1 MNIILKY
8 FLYLIL
14 FFSITNAYSAP
25 VTFNQKSSINQ
36 RGSPEN
42 VGSGS
47 DDNDFGI
54 ASGIEFNKDGTK
66 MFVSFGNKTG
76 DDEFVVG
83 AFNLSTPYDVSTET
97 FANER
102 CVLDNV
108 SGGHQVYDLELNS
121 DGTMLFVATRQHNV
135 DDADGDRVY
144 RYDLSTPYDIST
156 CSTLASR
163 TTDLDQVA
171 FTNGSKAGDFDDVG
185 MNRRRHRVQAIEINN
200 DGSKLFLTFYEDTQ
214 TTGTRK
220 AKLYEY
226 TLSTPYDLSTLSLVK
241 SAGIGFS
248 DSSTNGVDNP
258 SGMRFS
264 PGGKRIFITSHGG
277 TSRLRGVTQI
287 SLTRAFDTS
296 SFTIDGTFVIDTG
309 SNPNQQ
315 PRGISFSS
323 DGLKMYISQDRDQKG
338 PSNELHD
345 RVFEYDLACPY
356 NIISGQCPSITEDND
371 RAGIAIAQIEIAK
384 RTIDHSTETALNR
397 LKWIRRNKDKQNLT
411 NLNIDFN
418 FTNQRLASLTEIVR
432 TSAEK
437 KKTKDLS
444 KEQDIFYWSEGSIAV
459 GRVGDTDFSS
469 TKKIKTDGITLGVDK
484 FTDNNS
490 IKGLAFRFGSNDVDV
505 GKHGSTLDTNTYNI
519 TYYSTS
525 PVENDTKFLDTVI
538 GIGRIESDILTVLNG
553 NNYSATRTGK
563 QIYFTQKIKDEIKKN
578 DLTLIPSAQIDFGH
592 TILDSYSETGSAGLS
607 FDDQVVRTV
616 NVSAAIAFVDDLSN
630 EENTIKR
637 HGRLEYKAD
646 LDQTSNLK
654 YRYKSGGNSTS
665 TNLKSGSRHHLNGQ
679 IGFDIVF
686 PDRFSLFMI
695 YERDQALGSGHT
707 DKIHLAIGYLP
718 NKNTNY
724 IFKIEGSEYL
734 LSNIGLKKNIT
745 GLDLSL
751 NVKDD
756 LMNLGDKREAS
767 ILLNKVF

>member
-1 MNIILKY
+1 MNKILN
-8 FLYLIL
+8 FILYLIL
-14 FFSITNAYSAP
+14 FFTITNAYSAP
-25 VTFNQKSSINQ
+25 VTFNQKSSVNE
-36 RGSPEN
+36 RGEED

-47 DDNDFGI
+47 EDNDFGL

-66 MFVSFGNKTG
+66 MFVSFGNKSG
-76 DDEFVVG
+76 DDEFIV
-83 AFNLSTPYDVSTET
+83 AAYNLSTPYDVSTET
-97 FANER
+97 FADER

-185 MNRRRHRVQAIEINN
+185 MNRRRHRLQAIEINN
-200 DGSKLFLTFYEDTQ
+200 DGSKLFLTFYEETS
-214 TTGTRK
+214 TSGTRK

-226 TLSTPYDLSTLSLVK
+226 ILSTPYDLSTLSLVK

-323 DGLKMYISQDRDQKG
+323 NGLKMYISQDRDQKG
-338 PSNELHD
+338 PGAELHD

-356 NIISGQCPSITEDND
+356 NIISGQCPSITEDD
-371 RAGIAIAQIEIAK
+371 GRAGIAIAQIEIAK

-418 FTNQRLASLTEIVR
+418 FTNQRLASLTEIVK

-437 KKTKDLS
+437 KKTKDLT

-459 GRVGDTDFSS
+459 GRVGDTDISS
-469 TKKIKTDGITLGVDK
+469 RKKIKTDAITVGADK

-505 GKHGSTLDTNTYNI
+505 GKHGSTLDTDTYNI

-553 NNYSATRTGK
+553 NDYSATRTGK

-665 TNLKSGSRHHLNGQ
+665 TNLKSGSRHNLNGQ

-734 LSNIGLKKNIT
+734 LSNIGLKKNIS

>member
-1 MNIILKY
+1 MNVILKC
-8 FLYLIL
+8 FFYLIL
-14 FFSITNAYSAP
+14 FFLMTNAYSTP

-47 DDNDFGI
+47 DDNDFGL

-76 DDEFVVG
+76 DDDFVVG
-83 AFNLSTPYDVSTET
+83 AFNLSTPYDVSSET

-108 SGGHQVYDLELNS
+108 STGHQVYDLELNS
-121 DGTMLFVATRQHNV
+121 DGTMLFVATRQHNI
-135 DDADGDRVY
+135 DTADADRVF

-200 DGSKLFLTFYEDTQ
+200 DGSKLFVTFFEDTQ
-214 TTGTRK
+214 TSGTRK

-226 TLSTPYDLSTLSLVK
+226 TLSTPYDLSTLSIVK

-277 TSRLRGVTQI
+277 TGRLRGVTQI

-309 SNPNQQ
+309 SDPNQQ

-444 KEQDIFYWSEGSIAV
+444 KDQDLFYWSEGSIAV
-459 GRVGDTDFSS
+459 GRVGDTDFFFN
-469 TKKIKTDGITLGVDK
+469 KKNQTDGITVGVDK

-490 IKGLAFRFGSNDVDV
+490 IKGLAFRFGINDVDV
-505 GKHGSTLDTNTYNI
+505 GKHGSTLDTDTYNI

-630 EENTIKR
+630 EENTIKT
-637 HGRLEYKAD
+637 HGRFEYKAD

-654 YRYKSGGNSTS
+654 YRYKSGGNTTS
-665 TNLKSGSRHHLNGQ
+665 TNLKSGSRHNLNGQ

-686 PDRFSLFMI
+686 PDRFSLFTI
-695 YERDQALGSGHT
+695 YERDQSLGSGHT

-734 LSNIGLKKNIT
+734 LSNIGFRKNIT

-751 NVKDD
+751 NLKDD

-767 ILLNKVF
+767 IILNKVF

>member
-1 MNIILKY
+1 MNIILKC

-25 VTFNQKSSINQ
+25 VTFNQKSSVNE
-36 RGSPEN
+36 RGEED

-47 DDNDFGI
+47 DDDDFGL

-66 MFVSFGNKTG
+66 MFVSFGNKSG
-76 DDEFVVG
+76 DDEFIV
-83 AFNLSTPYDVSTET
+83 AAYNLSTPYDVSTET
-97 FANER
+97 FADER

-185 MNRRRHRVQAIEINN
+185 MNRRRHRLQAIEINN
-200 DGSKLFLTFYEDTQ
+200 DGSKLFLTFYEETS
-214 TTGTRK
+214 TSGTRK

-323 DGLKMYISQDRDQKG
+323 NGLKMYISQDRDQKG
-338 PSNELHD
+338 PGAELHD

-356 NIISGQCPSITEDND
+356 NIVSGQCPSITEDDD

-469 TKKIKTDGITLGVDK
+469 TNKIKTDAITVGADK

-505 GKHGSTLDTNTYNI
+505 GKHGSTLDTDTYNI

-525 PVENDTKFLDTVI
+525 PVENDTKFLDTII

-553 NNYSATRTGK
+553 NHYSATRTGK
-563 QIYFTQKIKDEIKKN
+563 QVYFTQKIKDELKKN

-665 TNLKSGSRHHLNGQ
+665 TNLKSGSRHNLNGQ

-734 LSNIGLKKNIT
+734 LSNIGLKKNIS

>member
-1 MNIILKY
+1 MNIILKC

-25 VTFNQKSSINQ
+25 VTFNQKSSVNE
-36 RGSPEN
+36 RGEED

-47 DDNDFGI
+47 DDDDFGL

-66 MFVSFGNKTG
+66 MFVSFGNKSG
-76 DDEFVVG
+76 DDEFIV
-83 AFNLSTPYDVSTET
+83 AAYNLSTPYDVSTET
-97 FANER
+97 FADER

-185 MNRRRHRVQAIEINN
+185 LNRRRHRLQAIEINN
-200 DGSKLFLTFYEDTQ
+200 DGSKLFLTFYEETS
-214 TTGTRK
+214 TSGTRK

-226 TLSTPYDLSTLSLVK
+226 ILSTPYDLSTLSLVK

-323 DGLKMYISQDRDQKG
+323 NGLKMYISQDRDQKG
-338 PSNELHD
+338 PGAELHD

-356 NIISGQCPSITEDND
+356 NIVSGQCPSITEDDD

-469 TKKIKTDGITLGVDK
+469 TNKIKTDAITVGADK

-505 GKHGSTLDTNTYNI
+505 GKHGSTLDTDTYNI

-525 PVENDTKFLDTVI
+525 PVENDTKFLDTII

-553 NNYSATRTGK
+553 NHYSATRTGK
-563 QIYFTQKIKDEIKKN
+563 QVYFTQKIKDELKKN

-665 TNLKSGSRHHLNGQ
+665 TNLKSGSRHNLNGQ

-734 LSNIGLKKNIT
+734 LSNIGLKKNIS

>member
-1 MNIILKY
+1 M
-8 FLYLIL
+8 
-14 FFSITNAYSAP
+14 
-25 VTFNQKSSINQ
+25 
-36 RGSPEN
+36 
-42 VGSGS
+42 
-47 DDNDFGI
+47 
-54 ASGIEFNKDGTK
+54 
-66 MFVSFGNKTG
+66 
-76 DDEFVVG
+76 
-83 AFNLSTPYDVSTET
+83 
-97 FANER
+97 
-102 CVLDNV
+102 
-108 SGGHQVYDLELNS
+108 
-121 DGTMLFVATRQHNV
+121 
-135 DDADGDRVY
+135 
-144 RYDLSTPYDIST
+144 
-156 CSTLASR
+156 
-163 TTDLDQVA
+163 
-171 FTNGSKAGDFDDVG
+171 
-185 MNRRRHRVQAIEINN
+185 
-200 DGSKLFLTFYEDTQ
+200 
-214 TTGTRK
+214 
-220 AKLYEY
+220 
-226 TLSTPYDLSTLSLVK
+226 
-241 SAGIGFS
+241 
-248 DSSTNGVDNP
+248 
-258 SGMRFS
+258 
-264 PGGKRIFITSHGG
+264 
-277 TSRLRGVTQI
+277 
-287 SLTRAFDTS
+287 
-296 SFTIDGTFVIDTG
+296 
-309 SNPNQQ
+309 
-315 PRGISFSS
+315 
-323 DGLKMYISQDRDQKG
+323 
-338 PSNELHD
+338 
-345 RVFEYDLACPY
+345 
-356 NIISGQCPSITEDND
+356 
-371 RAGIAIAQIEIAK
+371 
-384 RTIDHSTETALNR
+384 
-397 LKWIRRNKDKQNLT
+397 
-411 NLNIDFN
+411 NIDFN

-437 KKTKDLS
+437 KKTQDLS

-469 TKKIKTDGITLGVDK
+469 TKKIKTDAITLGADK

-505 GKHGSTLDTNTYNI
+505 GKHGSTLDTDTYNI

>member
-1 MNIILKY
+1 MNIILKC
-8 FLYLIL
+8 FLYLTL

-25 VTFNQKSSINQ
+25 VTFNQKSSVNE
-36 RGSPEN
+36 RGEED

-47 DDNDFGI
+47 EDNDFGI

-76 DDEFVVG
+76 DDEFIV
-83 AFNLSTPYDVSTET
+83 AAYNLSTPYDVSTET
-97 FANER
+97 FADER

-185 MNRRRHRVQAIEINN
+185 MNRRRHRLQSIEINN
-200 DGSKLFLTFYEDTQ
+200 DGSKLFLTFYEETS
-214 TTGTRK
+214 TSGTRK

-277 TSRLRGVTQI
+277 TSRLKGVTQI

-309 SNPNQQ
+309 SDPNQQ

-338 PSNELHD
+338 PGAELHD

-437 KKTKDLS
+437 KKTQDLS

-469 TKKIKTDGITLGVDK
+469 TKKIKTDAITLGADK

-505 GKHGSTLDTNTYNI
+505 GKHGSTLDTDTYNI

-665 TNLKSGSRHHLNGQ
+665 TNLKSGSRHNLNGQ

-734 LSNIGLKKNIT
+734 LSNIGLKKNIS

>member
-1 MNIILKY
+1 MNIILKC

-25 VTFNQKSSINQ
+25 VTFNQKSSVNE
-36 RGSPEN
+36 RGEED

-47 DDNDFGI
+47 DDEDFGL

-66 MFVSFGNKTG
+66 MFVSFGNKSG
-76 DDEFVVG
+76 DDEFIV
-83 AFNLSTPYDVSTET
+83 AAYNLSTPYDVSTET
-97 FANER
+97 FADER

-185 MNRRRHRVQAIEINN
+185 LNRRRHRLQAIEINN
-200 DGSKLFLTFYEDTQ
+200 DGSKLFLTFYEETS
-214 TTGTRK
+214 TSGTRK

-226 TLSTPYDLSTLSLVK
+226 ILSTPYDLSTLSLVK

-309 SNPNQQ
+309 SDPNHQ

-338 PSNELHD
+338 PGAELHD

-356 NIISGQCPSITEDND
+356 NIVSGQCPSITEDDD

-469 TKKIKTDGITLGVDK
+469 TNKIKTDAITVGADK

-505 GKHGSTLDTNTYNI
+505 GKHGSTLDTDTYNI

-525 PVENDTKFLDTVI
+525 PVENDTKFLDTII

-553 NNYSATRTGK
+553 NHYSATRTGK
-563 QIYFTQKIKDEIKKN
+563 QVYFTQKIKDELKKN

-665 TNLKSGSRHHLNGQ
+665 TNLKSGSRHNLNGQ

-734 LSNIGLKKNIT
+734 LSNIGLKKNIS

>member
-1 MNIILKY
+1 MNKILK
-8 FLYLIL
+8 FILYLIL
-14 FFSITNAYSAP
+14 FFTITNAYSAP
-25 VTFNQKSSINQ
+25 VTFNQKSSVNE
-36 RGSPEN
+36 RGEED

-47 DDNDFGI
+47 EDNDFGI

-66 MFVSFGNKTG
+66 MFVSFGNKSG
-76 DDEFVVG
+76 DDEFIV
-83 AFNLSTPYDVSTET
+83 AAYNLSTPYDVSTET
-97 FANER
+97 FADER

-185 MNRRRHRVQAIEINN
+185 MNRRRHRLQAIEINN
-200 DGSKLFLTFYEDTQ
+200 DGSKLFLTFYEETS
-214 TTGTRK
+214 TSGTRK

-277 TSRLRGVTQI
+277 TSRLKGVTQI

-323 DGLKMYISQDRDQKG
+323 NGLKMYISQDRDQKG
-338 PSNELHD
+338 PGAELHD

-356 NIISGQCPSITEDND
+356 NIISGQCPSITEDD
-371 RAGIAIAQIEIAK
+371 GRAGIAIAQIEIAK

-469 TKKIKTDGITLGVDK
+469 RKKIKTDAITVGADK

-505 GKHGSTLDTNTYNI
+505 GKHGSTLDTDTYNI

-646 LDQTSNLK
+646 LDQTSKLK

-767 ILLNKVF
+767 IILNKVF

>member
-1 MNIILKY
+1 MNIILKC

-25 VTFNQKSSINQ
+25 VTFNQKSSVNE
-36 RGSPEN
+36 RGEED

-47 DDNDFGI
+47 EDNDFGL

-66 MFVSFGNKTG
+66 MFVSFGNKSG
-76 DDEFVVG
+76 DNEFIV
-83 AFNLSTPYDVSTET
+83 AAYNLSTPYDVSTET
-97 FANER
+97 FADER

-185 MNRRRHRVQAIEINN
+185 MNRRRHRVQSIEINN

-309 SNPNQQ
+309 SNPNHQ

-323 DGLKMYISQDRDQKG
+323 DVLKMYISQDRDQKG

-356 NIISGQCPSITEDND
+356 NIISGQCPSITEDDD

-469 TKKIKTDGITLGVDK
+469 TKKIKTDAITLGADI

-505 GKHGSTLDTNTYNI
+505 GKHGSTLDTDTYNI

-616 NVSAAIAFVDDLSN
+616 NVSAAIAFVDDLSKD
-630 EENTIKR
+630 ENTIKR

-646 LDQTSNLK
+646 LDQTSKLK

-665 TNLKSGSRHHLNGQ
+665 TNLKSGSRHNLNGQ